1 MASIKKLIQS
11 FNFDAVRSASSDIA
25 AAYAANAGGQHAG
38 EIAEGNTDNAFVNRR
53 SPSPEGDGSNGLRS
67 PLHVGSDS
75 SSRSGNESDVSV
87 TDGMDILN
95 ITGVKKEKHDKEY
108 IDNTVARCREAD
120 NQALRILEDRNSHM
134 LRRMADTDAA
144 EVLEPSPKRARHEEQ
159 PDKEPEAP
167 KDRG

>member
-11 FNFDAVRSASSDIA
+11 FNFDAVRSVSSDIS

-67 PLHVGSDS
+67 PIHVGSDS
-75 SSRSGNESDVSV
+75 SSRNGNESDVSV
-87 TDGMDILN
+87 TDGMAILA
-95 ITGVKKEKHDKEY
+95 IKEEKHDEES
-108 IDNTVARCREAD
+108 IDNMVARCREAD

>member
-1 MASIKKLIQS
+1 MQPMASIKKLIQS

-75 SSRSGNESDVSV
+75 SSRSGNESDMSA
-87 TDGMDILN
+87 TDGMAILA
-95 ITGVKKEKHDKEY
+95 IKEEKHDEES
-108 IDNTVARCREAD
+108 IDNMVARCREAD